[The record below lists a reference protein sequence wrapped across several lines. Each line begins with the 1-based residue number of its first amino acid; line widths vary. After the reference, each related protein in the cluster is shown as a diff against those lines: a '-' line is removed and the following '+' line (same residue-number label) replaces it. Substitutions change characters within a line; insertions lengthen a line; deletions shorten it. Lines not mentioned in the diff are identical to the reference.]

1 MLSEAGLCCACG
13 LPTVTKRCLQDG
25 VMDNLYELILE
36 TVTIQA
42 HTVGFPE
49 LVLPAVIQVFNQR
62 AIACMSER
70 SA

>member
-1 MLSEAGLCCACG
+1 
-13 LPTVTKRCLQDG
+13 
-25 VMDNLYELILE
+25 MDNLYELILE